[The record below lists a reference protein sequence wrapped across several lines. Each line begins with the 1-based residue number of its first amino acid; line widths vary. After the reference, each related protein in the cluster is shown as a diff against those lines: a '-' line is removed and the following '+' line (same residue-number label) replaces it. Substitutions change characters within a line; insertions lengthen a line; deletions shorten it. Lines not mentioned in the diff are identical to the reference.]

1 MGQKPILVPAARSA
15 LNQLK
20 YQTLLDL
27 GLEPEN
33 WHGVN
38 NRERGLVGNRM
49 TQQLLTLGLTQ
60 LTKGERYHES
70 ESNTAGSSSAP
81 TFQVRGSY

>member
-15 LNQLK
+15 LNELK
-20 YQTLLDL
+20 YHTLLDL

-49 TQQLLTLGLTQ
+49 TQRLLTLGLTQ
-60 LTKGERYHES
+60 LIKGERYHES
-70 ESNTAGSSSAP
+70 EPNTAGSSSTSA
-81 TFQVRGSY
+81 FQVRGSH